1 MSSEI
6 IVSEKYLEAV
16 KVHKNI
22 LANVQVAQ
30 DAIWELGNDL
40 KKMRDDKFY
49 KEFGYDNFED
59 YSKNAIG
66 FSRSQ
71 AYKYISIVENIP
83 DNFVS
88 PGETKHIQMSCLYLL
103 STLSESDREEIT
115 QNNDVAEMSKRELE
129 EKIKE
134 IKMLNKEKSEL
145 AALNESLKESN
156 ESLRANSDKQSEVIE
171 ELEVKVEEL
180 ENRPIDVA
188 VADNSHEIEN
198 MRKAMA
204 KMGADEERK
213 YRQLEEDSIKSERKL
228 HQEYQAKIQEYEEK
242 LKSASAPA
250 EITDDKEVFKAY
262 LANTIDATKRLLDY
276 VGKHPN
282 ELYTAK
288 IKSFFETTL
297 NEIGG

>member
-6 IVSEKYLEAV
+6 IVSEQYNRAV
-16 KVHKNI
+16 MLSCSI
-22 LANVQVAQ
+22 IANAQ
-30 DAIWELGNDL
+30 AAQASLYEVCKGLKEMRDGKLYNELG
-40 KKMRDDKFY
+40 Y
-49 KEFGYDNFED
+49 QNFEE
-59 YSKNAIG
+59 YSETEIGMTKRNANRYVAIADMYAESG
-66 FSRSQ
+66 TALSQ
-71 AYKYISIVENIP
+71 NLGV
-83 DNFVS
+83 
-88 PGETKHIQMSCLYLL
+88 TKLTLL
-103 STLSESDREEIT
+103 STLSEPDREEIIE
-115 QNNDVAEMSKRELE
+115 NNNVEEISSRELE

-180 ENRPIDVA
+180 ENRPVEVA
-188 VADNSHEIEN
+188 VADNSNEIEN

-204 KMGADEERK
+204 KIGADEERK

-276 VGKHPN
+276 VGEHPN

-297 NEIGG
+297 IEIGG